1 MGAASR
7 DSARP
12 LRSRLSEYFTK
23 KLKRGPC
30 LRSPGFENPA
40 YGRLG
45 VYFGIPREKE
55 MSRENGRK
63 TAKQKA
69 DLMLSGLLFYTYLRF
84 LWDV

>member
-45 VYFGIPREKE
+45 DHWRLDGWGVAELGQF
-55 MSRENGRK
+55 
-63 TAKQKA
+63 
-69 DLMLSGLLFYTYLRF
+69 
-84 LWDV
+84 